1 MESSQFE
8 HSVLEADITRL
19 SAEVKERT
27 GGNESPKTAVKEIV
41 REVYIEPQTPSS
53 SSGQVLA
60 APQQDSGVLP
70 KYLKD
75 SPADVKLFVEKA
87 IDLVW
92 HKGISAGVKEAA
104 KHGPLVLDAFHDA
117 LTDKLY
123 EELKKRKHI

>member
-1 MESSQFE
+1 MGQKIASSFE
-8 HSVLEADITRL
+8 HSSLEADIERL
-19 SAEVKERT
+19 SVVVNERM
-27 GGNESPKTAVKEIV
+27 GESESPKDAVKKAV
-41 REVYIEPQTPSS
+41 REVYIDPSVT
-53 SSGQVLA
+53 SGQ
-60 APQQDSGVLP
+60 APSGDSGVLP

-92 HKGISAGVKEAA
+92 HKGISTGAKEAS